1 VPDTAR
7 TSPVLLS
14 GRPPY
19 AAAVAIPSDGAE
31 PSADVEAA
39 IRHPLLLGLAV
50 VLVAANL
57 RPALASVGPVLD
69 DVRADLMLS
78 GITAALLVS
87 LPVLCLGLL
96 APLAPRLARQWGME
110 PILTV
115 VLMAIAAGLFMRVLA
130 GTGSLFAGTV
140 IASGAIAVGNVLL
153 PALIKRDFPTH
164 SGTMIGV
171 YTMALSGSAAV
182 AAAATVPL
190 GQAIGLGWRGALGVW
205 VVPVVLALVLWFPF
219 TGGHTPPP
227 PVQTP
232 RGSLLTDPLA
242 WQVTVF
248 FGVQSLFFYAI
259 LSWLPSIYRD
269 HGYSPAAA
277 GFVLS
282 AMTFVQIPI
291 TLILPRFAARAR
303 DQRVYL
309 AATTTLTAVGLVG
322 VLLAPT
328 TLPYLWS
335 GVMGMGIGGSFS
347 LGLLLFVVRSRTP
360 TDTARLSAMA
370 QTFGYVIAATG
381 PMLLGAVYDATA
393 SWTVPLTVLLLLAIP
408 QFIAALLAG
417 RPLHVGNAQ

>member
-1 VPDTAR
+1 
-7 TSPVLLS
+7 VLHS
-14 GRPPY
+14 GRAPY
-19 AAAVAIPSDGAE
+19 AAAVTTPPDGVE

-39 IRHPLLLGLAV
+39 VMRHPLLLGFAV

-96 APLAPRLARQWGME
+96 AALAPRLARRWGME

-115 VLMAIAAGLFMRVLA
+115 VLVAIAAGLLMRVL
-130 GTGSLFAGTV
+130 GETGSLFAGTV

-153 PALIKRDFPTH
+153 PALIKRDFPRH

-190 GQAIGLGWRGALGVW
+190 GEAIGLGWRGALGLW
-205 VVPVVLALVLWFPF
+205 VVPAVVALVLWFPF
-219 TGGHTPPP
+219 TGSHTPPP
-227 PVQTP
+227 PTETP

-248 FGVQSLFFYAI
+248 FGVQSLFFYAA
-259 LSWLPSIYRD
+259 LSWLPSVYRD
-269 HGYSPAAA
+269 HGYSPVAA

-291 TLILPRFAARAR
+291 TLLLPRFAARAR
-303 DQRVYL
+303 DQRIYL
-309 AATTTLTAVGLVG
+309 AATTTLTAVGLMG
-322 VLLAPT
+322 VLLAPA

-335 GVMGMGIGGSFS
+335 SVMGVGIGGSFS

-381 PMLLGAVYDATA
+381 PMLMGAVYDATA
-393 SWTVPLTVLLLLAIP
+393 SWTLPLTLLLLLAVP
-408 QFIAALLAG
+408 QFIAAVLAG
-417 RPLHVGNAQ
+417 RPLHVGHAH